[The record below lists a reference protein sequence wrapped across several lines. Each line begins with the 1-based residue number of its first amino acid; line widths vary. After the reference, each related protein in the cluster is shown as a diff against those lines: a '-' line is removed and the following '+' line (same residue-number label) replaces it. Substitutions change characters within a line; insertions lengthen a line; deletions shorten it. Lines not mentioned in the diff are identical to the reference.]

1 MRKKTSFSPNCKVN
15 KSNKIPIH
23 INDEPSIIAQRTDIN
38 SSLLNFSLGIE
49 KYNTGVTSSNSNNK
63 ALDHQTDA
71 IVEKKSFSK
80 TSSGPVSYNL
90 LNYNEYDEVESS
102 NYIKASAT
110 TTVITNKINKKERC
124 SLFREKF
131 SKCFCLKLK
140 QFFNEIN
147 FNYVINI
154 LLLLLIIYN
163 YMQTYYL
170 KNDICELQKKLE
182 EVPISFNSNIGSA
195 ESNERKDYLYRIQ
208 KVSLRNKYN
217 SNKESLNFT
226 YLLLAFF

>member
-15 KSNKIPIH
+15 KSNKIQNY
-23 INDEPSIIAQRTDIN
+23 INDEPSIIAQRSDIN
-38 SSLLNFSLGIE
+38 SSLLNFSLGID
-49 KYNTGVTSSNSNNK
+49 KYHTGQISTNNNK
-63 ALDHQTDA
+63 ILDKKTDVV
-71 IVEKKSFSK
+71 IEKKSFSK

-102 NYIKASAT
+102 NYIKASTTAT
-110 TTVITNKINKKERC
+110 VVTQKINKKERC
-124 SLFREKF
+124 SLFKEKF
-131 SKCFCLKLK
+131 AKCFCLKLK

-163 YMQTYYL
+163 YIQTYYL

-182 EVPISFNSNIGSA
+182 EAPIPFNSNFGLA
-195 ESNERKDYLYRIQ
+195 ESNERKDYLYKIQ
-208 KVSLRNKYN
+208 KV
-217 SNKESLNFT
+217 EEF
-226 YLLLAFF
+226 

>member
-1 MRKKTSFSPNCKVN
+1 MRKKTSFSSNCKVN
-15 KSNKIPIH
+15 KSNKIQNY
-23 INDEPSIIAQRTDIN
+23 INDEPSIIAQRSDIN
-38 SSLLNFSLGIE
+38 SSLLNFSLGID
-49 KYNTGVTSSNSNNK
+49 KYHTGQISTNNNNNTNNK
-63 ALDHQTDA
+63 ILDQKTDVV
-71 IVEKKSFSK
+71 IEKKSFCK

-102 NYIKASAT
+102 NYIKASTTAT
-110 TTVITNKINKKERC
+110 VVTHKINKKERC
-124 SLFREKF
+124 SLFKEKF

-163 YMQTYYL
+163 YIQTYYL

-182 EVPISFNSNIGSA
+182 EAPIPFNSNFGLA

-208 KVSLRNKYN
+208 KV
-217 SNKESLNFT
+217 
-226 YLLLAFF
+226 